1 MPNTVFQL
9 RRNTVSGT
17 RPTTTTVSTGE
28 LAINTTDGIL
38 FSANTTAIFEVGA
51 NNTNIR
57 VTGNATINAIVA
69 NGSTGSNGQVLLSNG
84 TGIYWGVDSINTAAQ
99 FTFSNTITFS
109 NVITFSTANAII
121 LPVGNTASRPPASNG
136 VIRYNTN
143 TGLVEV
149 VASSTYIGLMA
160 AYSSVREQFTAS
172 NNQTTF
178 TVTGGYVPG
187 AIDVYY
193 NGVKLRNGTE
203 VTVTSGNTFVLAA
216 GAANNTLIE
225 AVGTGPSFLISNT
238 AQILYQQFTATAN
251 QTSFTVSSGYVPGL
265 VDVFADG
272 IRLVNGIDVNASS
285 GTSVV
290 LSTGVPANTIIEVK
304 GYSTPLVSAQ
314 SSTAVRQT
322 FTANSTVNNN
332 FTVSGGYIPGQ
343 VDVFYNGAKLVNGS
357 DVNTSSGTT
366 VVLTANAVSNA
377 IVDVVGINY
386 FTAGG
391 GVTTPVRQSFTA
403 TANQTSFTITGGY
416 TSGQIDVYRNG
427 SKLSGSGDVNITSGS
442 AIVLASGAANGDIV
456 EVVGFSATSYQD
468 SVRKSG
474 DTMTGPL
481 VVNSSVSDS
490 IGNVRDAP
498 INSQTTSY
506 QVANTDAGRTISTNS
521 GITVNG
527 AVLYASFNVDI
538 FNNSAANVTITSGGG
553 VTMHLAGTAT
563 TGNRTLAQ
571 RGFATLRCVAA
582 NTFVISGTGLT

>member
-1 MPNTVFQL
+1 MA
-9 RRNTVSGT
+9 T
-17 RPTTTTVSTGE
+17 RFRLKRSSVGGVIPTTLDIDTAE
-28 LAINTTDGIL
+28 LAVNLVDRKVFTSNGSTV
-38 FSANTTAIFEVGA
+38 FEVGS
-51 NNTNIR
+51 NLVNLS
-57 VTGNATINAIVA
+57 VTGNAVINAIVA

-109 NVITFSTANAII
+109 NVVTFSTANAII

-149 VASSTYIGLMA
+149 VAGSTYTGLMA
-160 AYSSVREQFTAS
+160 GYSSIREQFTAS

-178 TVTGGYVPG
+178 TVTGGYLPG
-187 AIDVYY
+187 HIDVYY
-193 NGVKLRNGTE
+193 NGVKLRSGPEVDISSGT
-203 VTVTSGNTFVLAA
+203 TFVLAA
-216 GAANNTLIE
+216 GAANSALIE
-225 AVGTGPSFLISNT
+225 VVGIGPSFVISNT
-238 AQILYQQFTATAN
+238 AQILYQQFTSSAN
-251 QTSFTVSSGYVPGL
+251 QTTFVVTHGYVPGL

-272 IRLVNGIDVNASS
+272 IRLVNGIDVNTSS
-285 GTSVV
+285 GNTIVI
-290 LSTGVPANTIIEVK
+290 STGLPNNTIVEVK

-314 SSTAVRQT
+314 TSTAVRQT
-322 FTANSTVNNN
+322 FIANSTVNSS
-332 FTVSGGYIPGQ
+332 FTVTGGYIPGQ

-357 DVNTSSGTT
+357 DVNTSSGTA

-391 GVTTPVRQSFTA
+391 GVTTPVRQQFTA
-403 TANQTSFTITGGY
+403 TVNQVTFTVTGGY
-416 TSGQIDVYRNG
+416 TPGQIDVFRNG
-427 SKLSGSGDVNITSGS
+427 VKLTPGTDVNISGGS
-442 AIVLASGAANGDIV
+442 TIVLSAGAVNGDSV
-456 EVVGFSATSYQD
+456 DVVGFSATSYQD

-474 DTMTGPL
+474 DTMSGPL

-498 INSQTTSY
+498 INSRTTSY

-538 FNNSAANVTITSGGG
+538 FNNSATNVTITSGGG
-553 VTMHLAGTAT
+553 ITMHLAGTAT